1 MMKKSNF
8 TIVAVV
14 SLLFL
19 PLVAQEADCRNLTR
33 SSVGC
38 DTYGAKLL
46 YKVKPVKY
54 QNRKKVITTQTLPPP
69 KKKKLKVVTIDK
81 FIENHIQVN
90 ESVRFTT
97 PSKPVYHTKS
107 NSTQKIRD
115 SNATKTPIAK
125 KQPKKEIKPKK
136 DAFVSF
142 IENWDKDKKS
152 ISVTKAKPNKRVQKP
167 KEYKVVK
174 PNSTRSLN
182 VVATAYTSHR
192 NQTDSTPFV
201 AAWGNRIAPG
211 MRIIAVSRD
220 LVYKHGL
227 KNGTKV
233 RISGL
238 PETYIVRDT
247 MNERFRNK
255 IDIYMG
261 IDKRRAIRWGRRYV
275 KLSW

>member
-8 TIVAVV
+8 TIVFVV
-14 SLLFL
+14 SLLFSSL
-19 PLVAQEADCRNLTR
+19 EAQEADCRNLAR

-46 YKVKPVKY
+46 CKVKPVKY
-54 QNRKKVITTQTLPPP
+54 QDRKKIITAKTLPLLQ
-69 KKKKLKVVTIDK
+69 KKKVKVVTIDK
-81 FIENHIQVN
+81 FIENHIHIN
-90 ESVRFTT
+90 DSVRFRTS
-97 PSKPVYHTKS
+97 SKRIYTKS
-107 NSTQKIRD
+107 SSTQKIRD
-115 SNATKTPIAK
+115 NNLTKTPTVATK
-125 KQPKKEIKPKK
+125 KKIQPKKDKL
-136 DAFVSF
+136 VSF

-152 ISVTKAKPNKRVQKP
+152 IYAKQAKPKKIVQKP
-167 KEYKVVK
+167 KEYKIVE
-174 PNSTRSLN
+174 PNSPKSLS

-201 AAWGNRIAPG
+201 AAWGNRIGPG

-220 LVYKHGL
+220 LIRKHGL

-233 RISGL
+233 RITGL
-238 PETYIVRDT
+238 PETYIVRDK
-247 MNERFRNK
+247 MNERFCNK

-261 IDKRRAIRWGRRYV
+261 VDKRKAIRWGRRYV

>member
-1 MMKKSNF
+1 MMKKPNLS
-8 TIVAVV
+8 IVLLVLMLFS
-14 SLLFL
+14 SLR
-19 PLVAQEADCRNLTR
+19 AQEADCRNLTR

-38 DTYGAKLL
+38 DTYGVKLL

-54 QNRKKVITTQTLPPP
+54 QDRKKVITAKTLPLP
-69 KKKKLKVVTIDK
+69 KKKKVKVISIDK
-81 FIENHIQVN
+81 FIEKHIKVN

-97 PSKPVYHTKS
+97 QSKPVYFNQPNTAK
-107 NSTQKIRD
+107 KIRD
-115 SNATKTPIAK
+115 SNATKTSIAK

-136 DAFVSF
+136 DELVSF
-142 IENWDKDKKS
+142 IENWDKGKKS
-152 ISVTKAKPNKRVQKP
+152 IYVKQAKPKKIVQKP
-167 KEYKVVK
+167 KVYKVVK
-174 PNSTRSLN
+174 PNSKKSLN

-192 NQTDSTPFV
+192 NQTDSTPFI
-201 AAWGNRIAPG
+201 AAWGNRIGPG

-220 LVYKHGL
+220 LIHKHGL
-227 KNGTKV
+227 KYGTKV

-238 PETYIVRDT
+238 PEVYTVQDK

-261 IDKRRAIRWGRRYV
+261 LDKRKAIRWGRRYV